1 MDREKELRRRE
12 KGGNEERDVRKSK
25 KRIYIDREKKRSDER
40 RNDIGGETGESKEGD
55 QREFDPLNILGS
67 PHLKVA
73 VYEARAKSCS
83 ILRPRPV
90 AQSLLLLRP
99 P

>member
-1 MDREKELRRRE
+1 M
-12 KGGNEERDVRKSK
+12 
-25 KRIYIDREKKRSDER
+25 
-40 RNDIGGETGESKEGD
+40 GGETGESKEGD